1 MFTGY
6 MPPQKAGHEN
16 SAMMKRKLAQLSR
29 HYASALRKHLKQGPK
44 GSLRPARGLGQK
56 AVSLGLETLD
66 VAKIHDEV
74 VANLEASRSRD
85 GIIKKAES
93 FFSEAVGPIEKT
105 HEAALKSSAQLNQ
118 VTKRLARRTTDLMA
132 SNRSLKEGIAQRKTV
147 EKALGKSAGHS
158 KKLLQESHR
167 LQKHLQRLTHQIL
180 LAHED
185 KRKKISRDLQNE
197 IAQTLLGI
205 HVRLL
210 TLKQEAAVNAEGL
223 QKEIAS
229 TRRLV
234 DKSMK
239 SIKRFAREFG
249 KFYET

>member
-1 MFTGY
+1 
-6 MPPQKAGHEN
+6 
-16 SAMMKRKLAQLSR
+16 
-29 HYASALRKHLKQGPK
+29 
-44 GSLRPARGLGQK
+44 
-56 AVSLGLETLD
+56 LETLD

-74 VANLEASRSRD
+74 LADLEASSSRD

-105 HEAALKSSAQLNQ
+105 HEAALKTSAQLNR
-118 VTKRLARRTTDLMA
+118 VSKRLARRTTDLMA
-132 SNRSLKEGIAQRKTV
+132 SNRSLKEGIARRKTV
-147 EKALGKSAGHS
+147 EKALGKSAGYS

-167 LQKHLQRLTHQIL
+167 LQKHLQHLTHQIL
-180 LAHED
+180 LGQED
-185 KRKKISRDLQNE
+185 KRQKVSRNLQNE

-210 TLKQEAAVNAEGL
+210 TLKQEAAMNAEGL